1 MYDRAV
7 TLETVEKTLAENII
21 NRNNKLNLFLGML
34 NSLEAPSIV
43 SLDGAWGSGKT
54 YFVKQIEA
62 LGLLPEEQFKGVF
75 DSMANGLTNRN
86 GEQILRF
93 RNKFIPYYFNAWEND
108 CSDNP
113 LQALLFSLLNDVEQ
127 GENFRLKCLKNG
139 YKAFSLAGLIKNLSH
154 DFIDDSR
161 ISQLTSV
168 QKLAEE
174 FITAKERCKAIS
186 DELEKLVDGSD
197 KSLLVIIDE
206 LDRCRPSFAIRLLEA
221 IKHCCLSDNV
231 VFLLATNNEQ
241 LQHTVQHFYGNGFD
255 GAGYLNKFYDLQFD
269 LGGVDIDSYLSYRL
283 GGDKNVFACEVA
295 SELHMT
301 MRELNRYSTMIL
313 MVQNYIQYSQ
323 FSGNS
328 VQEDFCKY
336 VIVPLSLGLKI
347 KKPSNFQRIYNG
359 DGADIVK
366 DFVSN
371 SGRSM
376 LSSVEYIFRDDKE
389 FAEAIQNQNGNNQEI
404 LAELAARAYNKV
416 FSAESPM
423 SIPFRRQLLEVL
435 TLISSSAVVPTRD
448 AAYTT

>member
-7 TLETVEKTLAENII
+7 TLETVKKTLAENII

-62 LGLLPEEQFKGVF
+62 LGLLPEEQFSDVF
-75 DSMANGLTNRN
+75 NSMANGLTNRN
-86 GEQILRF
+86 GEQILGF
-93 RNKFIPYYFNAWEND
+93 RDKFIPYYFNAWEND

-186 DELEKLVDGSD
+186 DELKKLVDGSG
-197 KSLLVIIDE
+197 KSLLVIVDE

-231 VFLLATNNEQ
+231 IFLLATNNEQ
-241 LQHTVQHFYGNGFD
+241 LQHTVQHFYGDGFD
-255 GAGYLNKFYDLQFD
+255 GAGYLNKFYDLQFN
-269 LGGVDIDSYLSYRL
+269 LGDVDIDSYLKHKL
-283 GGDKNVFACEVA
+283 GGDSNVFVCEVA
-295 SELHMT
+295 SDLHMT

-313 MVQNYIQYSQ
+313 MVQNYIQYRQ

-328 VQEDFCKY
+328 VKEDFCRY

-347 KKPSNFQRIYNG
+347 RKPNDFQRIYDG
-359 DGADIVK
+359 AGADIIK
-366 DFVSN
+366 DFVTSC
-371 SGRSM
+371 SQSV
-376 LSSVEYIFRDDKE
+376 LSSISYILKRDSE
-389 FAEAIQNQNGNNQEI
+389 AEGATRGQSNNRREA
-404 LAELAARAYNKV
+404 LAELAVQAYDEI
-416 FSAESPM
+416 FSTESSA
-423 SIPFRRQLLEVL
+423 SIPFRQQLLDVL
-435 TLISSSAVVPTRD
+435 TLISSSTSMPTKD
-448 AAYTT
+448 TLYVA